1 MPAKHFVTSLQK
13 GLQVLTCFDRL
24 HSRLTV
30 SDVARLTGST
40 PASARRS
47 LLTLQDLGY
56 LASDGKHFWM
66 QPRCLEVAHAYLS
79 SRPIPSLAQPLLD
92 ALSERT
98 RESATLAKLLDD
110 HAIIIARSTARRSLA
125 VGLGIGSR
133 LPAYCSALGRVLL
146 SGLPDDELRRRLE
159 AMPRPALT
167 PHTVTGIDDLLALVR
182 ACRVDGYSSSDQ
194 ELEIGVRSMA
204 VPVFNRAG
212 TMTAGLSIV
221 VRADRM
227 SMSECRDAFLPALLR
242 AQARL
247 RPQLFQ
253 D

>member
-98 RESATLAKLLDD
+98 RESATLAKLVDD
-110 HAIIIARSTARRSLA
+110 HAIIIARSTARRSLT

-133 LPAYCSALGRVLL
+133 LPAYCSALGRILL
-146 SGLPDDELRRRLE
+146 SGLPDEELRRRLA
-159 AMPRPALT
+159 AMPRPAIT
-167 PHTVTGIDDLLALVR
+167 PHTVTGVDELLAIVR
-182 ACRVDGYSSSDQ
+182 ACRADGYSTSDE

-212 TMTAGLSIV
+212 VMTAGLSIV

-227 SMSECRDAFLPALLR
+227 GMGECREAYLPALRR

-247 RPQLFQ
+247 RQQLFQ